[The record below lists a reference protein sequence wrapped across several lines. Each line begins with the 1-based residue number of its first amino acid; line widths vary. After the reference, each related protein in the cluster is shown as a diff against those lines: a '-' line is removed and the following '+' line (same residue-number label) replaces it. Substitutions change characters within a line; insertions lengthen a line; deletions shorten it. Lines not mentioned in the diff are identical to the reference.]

1 MKQINLKEK
10 ARQVRWTTE
19 HTLTDS
25 QFRDI
30 LTKKLARAE
39 QFKKLNKLVPLK
51 LKS

>member
-1 MKQINLKEK
+1 MKQINLKER
-10 ARQVRWTTE
+10 AQQVRWLTE

-39 QFKKLNKLVPLK
+39 EFRKLNKAVRVRLN
-51 LKS
+51 S

>member
-1 MKQINLKEK
+1 MKKVNLKEQ

-39 QFKKLNKLVPLK
+39 AFKKLNAAVRVK
-51 LKS
+51 LKT

>member
-1 MKQINLKEK
+1 MKKVNLKEK

-19 HTLTDS
+19 HTLTES

-39 QFKKLNKLVPLK
+39 KFKEFNELVRVK
-51 LKS
+51 LKT